1 MYKEI
6 IKNIKPF
13 DYSQYVN
20 ISSNEKLAAYACY
33 FLDKEGVPL
42 TFSYICVA
50 CFMLFPDKFYFDEE
64 FKEYPHIEKLNRTI
78 LHMHT
83 NSNYRIIVGS
93 VKRGYQLTKAGRI
106 LAKQIESDIL
116 NQEID
121 TKIDRQKIM
130 DSYKKGVVQ
139 DYNKLLKSEFYRID
153 YATSK
158 DIDFSLLW
166 DFFQVIPYTQ
176 IGKIKKYFIDVKNY
190 AKSVNDE
197 VCVDFCENIL
207 LKI

>member
-6 IKNIKPF
+6 IQNIKPF

-33 FLDKEGVPL
+33 YLDKEGVPL
-42 TFSYICVA
+42 TFNYICVA
-50 CFMLFPDKFYFDEE
+50 CYKLFPDKFYFDEE

-83 NSNYRIIVGS
+83 NKNYRIIIGS
-93 VKRGYQLTKAGRI
+93 AKRGYQLTNAGRI

-116 NQEID
+116 NKEID
-121 TKIDRQKIM
+121 NSIGRKKIM
-130 DSYKKGVVQ
+130 DPHKKGVVQ
-139 DYNKLLKSEFYRID
+139 DYNKLLHSEFFINNKG
-153 YATSK
+153 SSG
-158 DIDFSLLW
+158 DIDLTFLW

-176 IGKIKKYFIDVKNY
+176 ISKIKDYFIDVKNY

-197 VCVDFCENIL
+197 VCIDFCENIL